1 MLPRPGMLN
10 CRGSTLPFRQTNKE
24 RDMDIIV
31 LMKQVPDTEAPVEIA
46 ESKDCLDTEDL
57 KWAINPYDEFA
68 LEEAL
73 LIKEAGDDV
82 TVTAVTVGPDRVS
95 EAIRVAYAMGVDNA
109 IHINDEYDEEQFGA
123 VDAYTTSKII
133 AKVLEDTPH
142 DLIIAG
148 NRGVDDDNYQVPAF
162 VAKMRNIPMINLV
175 TSQKIEGSEIICE
188 QAIDGGTAT
197 VKAALPAIITANKG
211 LNEPRYPAF
220 RAIMKAK
227 KKKVDERELEDIGF
241 DPEELGAAGAKVKI
255 RSLEFPAERA
265 EGKRIEGSNAAEKAK
280 ELVRL
285 LKEEA
290 NVI

>member
-1 MLPRPGMLN
+1 
-10 CRGSTLPFRQTNKE
+10 
-24 RDMDIIV
+24 MDIIV

-46 ESKDCLDTEDL
+46 ESQDCLDTEDL

-73 LIKEAGDDV
+73 LIKESRDDV

-109 IHINDEYDEEQFGA
+109 IHINDEYDDEQFGA
-123 VDAYTTSKII
+123 ADAYTTSKII
-133 AKVLEDTPH
+133 AKVLEETPH

-162 VAKMRNIPMINLV
+162 IAKMRNIPMINLV
-175 TSQKIEGSEIICE
+175 TRQKVEGNEIVCD
-188 QAIDGGTAT
+188 QAIDGGTAV
-197 VKAALPAIITANKG
+197 VKASLPALITAQKG

-241 DPEELGAAGAKVKI
+241 DSEDIGVSGAKVKI
-255 RSLEFPAERA
+255 RTLEFPAERG
-265 EGKRIEGSNAAEKAK
+265 EGKRIEGGSPAEKAA

-285 LKEEA
+285 LREEA
-290 NVI
+290 SVI

>member
-1 MLPRPGMLN
+1 MN
-10 CRGSTLPFRQTNKE
+10 
-24 RDMDIIV
+24 IIV

-46 ESKDCLDTEDL
+46 KSCDRLDTEDL

-73 LIKEAGDDV
+73 LIKEAKGDV
-82 TVTAVTVGPDRVS
+82 TVTVLTVGPDRVS

-109 IHINDEYDEEQFGA
+109 IHINDEFDEEQFGA

-148 NRGVDDDNYQVPAF
+148 NRAVDDDNYQVPALIS
-162 VAKMRNIPMINLV
+162 KMLNIPMISLV
-175 TSQKIEGSEIICE
+175 TGQKIEDGSIVCE
-188 QAIDGGTAT
+188 QSIDGGTAV
-197 VKAALPAIITANKG
+197 VKAALPAIITAQKG
-211 LNEPRYPAF
+211 LNDPRYPAF

-227 KKKVDERELEDIGF
+227 KKKVDERELDEIGF
-241 DPEELGAAGAKVKI
+241 DPETLGVAGAKVKI
-255 RSLEFPAERA
+255 RTLEFPQERA
-265 EGKRIEGSNAAEKAK
+265 EGKRIEGSTPAEKAA

>member
-1 MLPRPGMLN
+1 MN
-10 CRGSTLPFRQTNKE
+10 
-24 RDMDIIV
+24 IIV

-46 ESKDCLDTEDL
+46 ASKDRLDDEDI

-82 TVTAVTVGPDRVS
+82 TVTVITVGPDRVS

-109 IHINDEYDEEQFGA
+109 IHINDEYDDEAYGA
-123 VDAYTTSKII
+123 ADAYTTAKII

-148 NRGVDDDNYQVPAF
+148 NRAVDDDNYQVPAF
-162 VAKMRNIPMINLV
+162 IAKQCNLPMIALV
-175 TSQKIEGSEIICE
+175 TKQTIEGSEITCE
-188 QAIDGGTAT
+188 QSIDGGTAV
-197 VKAALPAIITANKG
+197 VKASLPAIITANKG

-227 KKKVDERELEDIGF
+227 KKKVDERELDEIGF
-241 DPEELGAAGAKVKI
+241 DPETLGAAGAKVKI
-255 RSLEFPAERA
+255 RSLEFPPERA
-265 EGKRIEGSNAAEKAK
+265 EGKRIEGSSPAEKAA
-280 ELVRL
+280 ELVKL
-285 LKEEA
+285 LREEA

>member
-1 MLPRPGMLN
+1 
-10 CRGSTLPFRQTNKE
+10 
-24 RDMDIIV
+24 MDIIV

-46 ESKDCLDTEDL
+46 ESRDRLDTEEL

-73 LIKEAGDDV
+73 LIKEALGDV
-82 TVTAVTVGPDRVS
+82 TVTVITVGPDRVA

-109 IHINDEYDEEQFGA
+109 IHINDEYEPDQFGA

-133 AKVLEDTPH
+133 ARVLEDTPH

-162 VAKMRNIPMINLV
+162 VAKMRKLPMINLV
-175 TSQKIEGSEIICE
+175 TRQEIQGGDIICE
-188 QAIDGGTAT
+188 QAIDGGTAV
-197 VKAALPAIITANKG
+197 VKAALPVLITANKG

-220 RAIMKAK
+220 RAIMMAK
-227 KKKVDERELEDIGF
+227 KKKVDIRELEDLGM
-241 DPEELGAAGAKVKI
+241 DPGTLGAKVKI
-255 RSLEFPAERA
+255 RTLEFPPERA
-265 EGKRIEGSNAAEKAK
+265 EGKRIGGATPADKAR

-290 NVI
+290 SVI

>member
-1 MLPRPGMLN
+1 MN
-10 CRGSTLPFRQTNKE
+10 
-24 RDMDIIV
+24 IIV

-46 ESKDCLDTEDL
+46 ASKDRLDTEDL

-73 LIKEAGDDV
+73 LIKEAKEDV
-82 TVTAVTVGPDRVS
+82 TVTVLTIGPDRVS

-109 IHINDEYDEEQFGA
+109 IHVNDEYDNDLFCAE
-123 VDAYTTSKII
+123 DAYTTSKII
-133 AKVLEDTPH
+133 ARVLEEIPY

-162 VAKMRNIPMINLV
+162 VAKMCRIPMINLV
-175 TSQKIEGSEIICE
+175 TRQEIQENEITCE
-188 QAIDGGTAT
+188 QAIDGGTAV
-197 VKAALPAIITANKG
+197 VKASLPALITANKG
-211 LNEPRYPAF
+211 LNDPRYPAF
-220 RAIMKAK
+220 RAIMMAK
-227 KKKVDERELEDIGF
+227 KKKVDTRELEDLGL
-241 DPEELGAAGAKVKI
+241 DPNTLGPKVKI
-255 RSLEFPAERA
+255 RSLKFPPQRA
-265 EGKRIEGSNAAEKAK
+265 EGKRIHGDSPADKAR

>member
-1 MLPRPGMLN
+1 
-10 CRGSTLPFRQTNKE
+10 
-24 RDMDIIV
+24 MDIIV

-46 ESKDCLDTEDL
+46 EQGNSLDAEDL

-73 LIKEAGDDV
+73 LIKENRDDV
-82 TVTAVTVGPDRVS
+82 TVTVVTVGPDRVA

-109 IHINDEYDEEQFGA
+109 IHINDEYDDETFA
-123 VDAYTTSKII
+123 AADAWTTAKII
-133 AKVLEDTPH
+133 AKVLEETPY

-162 VAKMRNIPMINLV
+162 VSGMLDIPMITLV
-175 TSQKIEGSEIICE
+175 NSQKIEGSEIVCE

-197 VKAALPAIITANKG
+197 VKASLPALITANKG

-227 KKKVDERELEDIGF
+227 KKAVDERE
-241 DPEELGAAGAKVKI
+241 PEEIGLDAKTLGTTGAKVKI
-255 RSLEFPAERA
+255 RTLEFPPERA
-265 EGKRIEGSNAAEKAK
+265 EGMHIQGASPVDKAK

-285 LKEEA
+285 LREEA

>member
-1 MLPRPGMLN
+1 MN
-10 CRGSTLPFRQTNKE
+10 
-24 RDMDIIV
+24 IIV

-46 ESKDCLDTEDL
+46 ESKDRLDTEDL

-73 LIKEAGDDV
+73 LIKEAQDDV
-82 TVTAVTVGPDRVS
+82 TVTVLTVGPDRVS

-109 IHINDEYDEEQFGA
+109 IHINDEYDEEEFGA

-133 AKVLEDTPH
+133 AKVLEETPH
-142 DLIIAG
+142 DLIICG
-148 NRGVDDDNYQVPAF
+148 NRAVDDDNYQVPAF
-162 VAKMRNIPMINLV
+162 ISKMMNIPMISLV
-175 TSQKIEGSEIICE
+175 TGQTLEDGAIVCE
-188 QAIDGGTAT
+188 QSIDGGTAV
-197 VKAALPAIITANKG
+197 VKAALPALITAQKG

-241 DPEELGAAGAKVKI
+241 DPETLGVSGAKVKI
-255 RSLEFPAERA
+255 RSMEFPPERA
-265 EGKRIEGSNAAEKAK
+265 EGKRIEGSTPAEKAA

-285 LKEEA
+285 LREEA

>member
-1 MLPRPGMLN
+1 MN
-10 CRGSTLPFRQTNKE
+10 
-24 RDMDIIV
+24 IIV

-46 ESKDCLDTEDL
+46 ESNECLDTEDL
-57 KWAINPYDEFA
+57 KWAINPYDEYA

-82 TVTAVTVGPDRVS
+82 TVTVVSVGPDRLS
-95 EAIRVAYAMGVDNA
+95 EAFRVAYAMGVDNA
-109 IHINDEYDEEQFGA
+109 IHINDEVDEDVFGA

-133 AKVLEDTPH
+133 AKLLETTPY

-148 NRGVDDDNYQVPAF
+148 NRAVDDDNYQVPAF
-162 VAKMRNIPMINLV
+162 VSRYLNIPMISLV
-175 TSQKIEGSEIICE
+175 VNQELDSGSITCE
-188 QAIDGGTAT
+188 QSIDGGTAV
-197 VKAALPAIITANKG
+197 VKAQLPVLITAQKG

-227 KKKVDERELEDIGF
+227 KRKVDEREIEDIGLSV
-241 DPEELGAAGAKVKI
+241 DELGTRGAKTRI
-255 RSLEFPAERA
+255 RSLAYPPERA
-265 EGKRIEGSNAAEKAK
+265 AGKVIEGGSAIEKAA

-290 NVI
+290 CVI

>member
-1 MLPRPGMLN
+1 
-10 CRGSTLPFRQTNKE
+10 
-24 RDMDIIV
+24 MDIIV

-46 ESKDCLDTEDL
+46 ESKDRLDDEDI

-73 LIKEAGDDV
+73 LIKEAGNDV
-82 TVTAVTVGPDRVS
+82 TVTVVTVGPDRVS

-109 IHINDEYDEEQFGA
+109 IHINDEYDEETYGA
-123 VDAYTTSKII
+123 ADAYTTAKII
-133 AKVLEDTPH
+133 AKVLEETPH
-142 DLIIAG
+142 DLVISG
-148 NRGVDDDNYQVPAF
+148 SRGVDDDNYQVPAF
-162 VAKMRNIPMINLV
+162 VAGMCKMPMINLV
-175 TSQKIEGSEIICE
+175 SRQKIEGGEIICE

-197 VKAALPAIITANKG
+197 VKAALPALITANKG

-227 KKKVDERELEDIGF
+227 KKKVDERELEDIGC
-241 DPEELGAAGAKVKI
+241 DPETLGQDGAKVKI
-255 RSLEFPAERA
+255 RSLEFPPERA
-265 EGKRIEGSNAAEKAK
+265 EGMRIEGATPEDKAR

>member
-1 MLPRPGMLN
+1 
-10 CRGSTLPFRQTNKE
+10 
-24 RDMDIIV
+24 MDIIV

-46 ESKDCLDTEDL
+46 ESGNCLDTEDL

-73 LIKEAGDDV
+73 LIKEDRDDV
-82 TVTAVTVGPDRVS
+82 TVTVITVGPDRVS

-109 IHINDEYDEEQFGA
+109 IHINDEYDEMQSGGA
-123 VDAYTTSKII
+123 DAYTTSKII
-133 AKVLEDTPH
+133 ARVLEETPH

-162 VAKMRNIPMINLV
+162 IAKMRNIPMINLV
-175 TSQKIEGSEIICE
+175 TRQKIDGNEIICD
-188 QAIDGGTAT
+188 QAVDGGTAV
-197 VKAALPAIITANKG
+197 VKASLPALITANKG

-227 KKKVDERELEDIGF
+227 KQNVDTRELEDIGF
-241 DPEELGAAGAKVKI
+241 DPEDLGVSGAKIKI
-255 RSLEFPAERA
+255 RSLEFPPERG
-265 EGKRIEGSNAAEKAK
+265 EGKRIEGSTPAQKAA

-285 LKEEA
+285 LREEA